1 LSRSSTAAPPA
12 LGFWSAGR
20 TDIGPCR
27 EVNEDAFLIRD
38 DLAPGVGLWAVAD
51 GMGGHQAGDV
61 ASKMVVDTLTELE
74 PPASGHEFLLEVE
87 GALQGANAAMLYLA
101 GEIGPAAVVGSTVVA
116 LLAFGGHY
124 ACLWAGDSRAYLLRD
139 GRLTQLT
146 RDDSVVQTLLDGGL
160 ISQAQARVHR
170 QANVLT
176 RALGARTDLQLSL
189 SEGPMLAGDVYLLCT
204 DGLSNMLDE
213 QDLARALAEPDTAA
227 EALVAQ
233 ALAQGAT
240 DNLTALVVASR

>member
-1 LSRSSTAAPPA
+1 LNDTSTDAPSA
-12 LGFWSAGR
+12 LGFSSAGR
-20 TDIGPCR
+20 TDVGPCR
-27 EVNEDAFLIRD
+27 EVNEDAFLIREE
-38 DLAPGVGLWAVAD
+38 LAPGVGLWAVAD

-61 ASKMVVDTLTELE
+61 ASKMVVDTLAELE
-74 PPASGHEFLLEVE
+74 PPVGGHEFLLEVE

-101 GEIGPAAVVGSTVVA
+101 GEIGPKAVVGSTVVA

-176 RALGARTDLQLSL
+176 RALGARTELQLSL
-189 SEGPMLAGDVYLLCT
+189 SEGPMQPGDVYLLCT

-213 QDLARALAEPDTAA
+213 ADLIRALGEPDGAA
-227 EALVAQ
+227 EVLVAQ
-233 ALAQGAT
+233 ALERGAT

>member
-1 LSRSSTAAPPA
+1 MTDPTTAALPA
-12 LGFWSAGR
+12 LGFSSAGC
-20 TDIGPCR
+20 TDTGPCR
-27 EVNEDAFLIRD
+27 EINEDAFLVRD
-38 DLAPGVGLWAVAD
+38 GLAPGVGLWAVAD

-61 ASKMVVDTLTELE
+61 ASKLVVDTLVELE
-74 PPASGHEFLLEVE
+74 APSSGHDFLLEVE

-101 GEIGPAAVVGSTVVA
+101 GEIGPAAVVGSTVAA
-116 LLAFGGHY
+116 LLAYGGHY
-124 ACLWAGDSRAYLLRD
+124 ACLWAGDSRVYLLRE

-176 RALGARTDLQLSL
+176 RALGARTELQLSL
-189 SEGPMLAGDVYLLCT
+189 SEGPMQAGDVYLLCT
-204 DGLSNMLDE
+204 DGLSNVLDE
-213 QDLARALAEPDTAA
+213 QDLVRALETPRTAA
-227 EALVAQ
+227 AALVAQ
-233 ALAQGAT
+233 ALEQGAT

>member
-1 LSRSSTAAPPA
+1 MTGSSTAAPPA
-12 LGFWSAGR
+12 LGFSSAGC
-20 TDIGPCR
+20 TDTGPCR

-38 DLAPGVGLWAVAD
+38 ALGAGVGLWVVAD

-61 ASKMVVDTLTELE
+61 ASKMVVDTLGGVEA
-74 PPASGHEFLLEVE
+74 PSGGHDFLLEVE

-116 LLAFGGHY
+116 LLAYGGHY
-124 ACLWAGDSRAYLLRD
+124 ACLWAGDSRGYLLRD

-176 RALGARTDLQLSL
+176 RALGARTELQLSL

-204 DGLSNMLDE
+204 DGLSNVLDE
-213 QDLARALAEPDTAA
+213 QDMAGALGDPETAA
-227 EALVAQ
+227 DALVAQ

-240 DNLTALVVASR
+240 DNLTALVVVSR